1 MSKCIYILWVQNT
14 FCHTGW
20 MLVKTFI
27 CHLWKDFLYHLYQ
40 DFFITGPIPWRWHLG
55 PRWASLPQVVAS
67 TSKSFHPLYDLWSL
81 ISYLWYLISQRW
93 EDCKNKLN
101 EKHLLKPA
109 DPQEALCVLDISQSV
124 GEVIFKCYNSTDNYC
139 PGSRRHWDRQVLRQ
153 QHRLVVEV
161 SPKANHSL
169 PDSSTPSQG
178 RCHCSLCR
186 AQKNEWRRQ
195 LLQAKQSNIV
205 GSPRSDKVALIYIFI
220 FIYKFD
226 GHKYWKSSFLSW

>member
-1 MSKCIYILWVQNT
+1 MPS
-14 FCHTGW
+14 
-20 MLVKTFI
+20 VKKL
-27 CHLWKDFLYHLYQ
+27 CMPSLSGLYMPSLSQDPFLEAGISVP
-40 DFFITGPIPWRWHLG
+40 DE
-55 PRWASLPQVVAS
+55 LPYLRLLHQPQKVFTLS
-67 TSKSFHPLYDLWSL
+67 DLWSL
-81 ISYLWYLISQRW
+81 IYDLWYLISQRW

-139 PGSRRHWDRQVLRQ
+139 PGSRRHWDHQVPRQ

-178 RCHCSLCR
+178 WCHCSLCC
-186 AQKNEWRRQ
+186 AQKN
-195 LLQAKQSNIV
+195 
-205 GSPRSDKVALIYIFI
+205 
-220 FIYKFD
+220 
-226 GHKYWKSSFLSW
+226 